1 MWLDIVCNRSGE
13 SLVLR
18 KLRRSETEDLRE
30 LVRQWARDFSADCLD
45 HEERPSF
52 SEPGSYI
59 PNGCG
64 DYQAEIRRTKR
75 SDGFSCWTSEPF
87 YLEPVP
93 SEESADG

>member
-1 MWLDIVCNRSGE
+1 MWLDIVCNRTGE

-30 LVRQWARDFSADCLD
+30 LVRQWAADYSEELD

-59 PNGCG
+59 PDGCG
-64 DYQAEIRRTKR
+64 DYQAELRRTKR
-75 SDGFSCWTSEPF
+75 SDGSSCWTSEPF

-93 SEESADG
+93 EEESDNG